1 MFDEIVLMHV
11 GNQLQLALHEVQ
23 RRKEGEHGR
32 GLGLGMST
40 GEKEGK
46 HGGKMGTEEKE
57 GERPGGDKYRGERG
71 ETRLGWMS
79 REEKEGEP
87 GGLSYQELPTNAK
100 WSRGPKIGNSF
111 AIVGP
116 WDLSYFF
123 FYPFRSGCFFFS
135 FFSSSFFLLR
145 VALGSG
151 VGGYVA

>member
-1 MFDEIVLMHV
+1 
-11 GNQLQLALHEVQ
+11 
-23 RRKEGEHGR
+23 
-32 GLGLGMST
+32 
-40 GEKEGK
+40 
-46 HGGKMGTEEKE
+46 
-57 GERPGGDKYRGERG
+57 
-71 ETRLGWMS
+71 MS

-123 FYPFRSGCFFFS
+123 FS
-135 FFSSSFFLLR
+135 FFSSFFLLR

-151 VGGYVA
+151 VGDM

>member
-1 MFDEIVLMHV
+1 
-11 GNQLQLALHEVQ
+11 
-23 RRKEGEHGR
+23 
-32 GLGLGMST
+32 
-40 GEKEGK
+40 
-46 HGGKMGTEEKE
+46 
-57 GERPGGDKYRGERG
+57 
-71 ETRLGWMS
+71 MS

-123 FYPFRSGCFFFS
+123 SFSYFFFS
-135 FFSSSFFLLR
+135 FFSSFFLLR

-151 VGGYVA
+151 VGDM